1 MLGIDPDGRSDRL
14 DDHYKHLRRG
24 FNWLGS
30 ATVIAKLID
39 FGTIVTVLLFLTKDQ
54 VGVAS
59 LVVSIGMVVESMNG
73 LGTGEA
79 LVQARDV
86 SRLQL
91 DTVFWFVI
99 GLSLVIVCVIL
110 LLSPAVQMVYG
121 IAGMTAYLAV
131 IAVKQPIVG
140 AALIPIALMNRA
152 LQYERIA
159 VVNVIATFL
168 AALTRLGLA
177 VGGAGAWALV
187 IGFAA
192 HGLYTLI
199 GAQVARPFRPSLQ
212 FRMYAISGLTHFGVR
227 AAVNN
232 ALHQMFKNVDYLL
245 IGWLYGPSQ
254 LAIYRVAFDI
264 AMEPVM
270 AVGMLVNR
278 TSMPVFARVW
288 ENKAKLLG
296 ALQWSLGRLE
306 ILLMPLMAFFVMAA
320 DPLMT
325 LLHDREG
332 HSYAGAALPLKL
344 LAIAAMLR
352 VTLEVLYALMLASG
366 RPGAAVRLSG
376 STLLLLSGG
385 LLTAGF
391 IYPAGTGV
399 VAMSAV
405 WLLIYPP
412 LLFWGAHFLQHNW
425 AIHISQ
431 LKNAMIVP
439 LVGVAALTIVW
450 AVGKPLIHNFN
461 PEVQITC
468 AAITAAL
475 TYLGM
480 FVYLRKKSQ
489 NAETTM

>member
-1 MLGIDPDGRSDRL
+1 M
-14 DDHYKHLRRG
+14 DDHQQHLRRG

-39 FGTIVTVLLFLTKDQ
+39 FGTIVTVLLFLTKAQ

-59 LVVSIGMVVESMNG
+59 LVVSIGMVVESVNG

-79 LVQARDV
+79 LIQAKSV

-91 DTVFWFVI
+91 NSVFWFVI
-99 GLSLVIVCVIL
+99 GLSLVVVGVIL
-110 LLSPAVQMVYG
+110 LLAPAVQLLYG

-140 AALIPIALMNRA
+140 AALVPIALMNRA

-159 VVNVIATFL
+159 VVNVMATFL

-177 VGGAGAWALV
+177 IGGAGAWALIV
-187 IGFAA
+187 GFVA

-199 GAQVARPFRPSLQ
+199 GAQIARPFLPGLQ
-212 FRMYAISGLTHFGVR
+212 FRRHAISELTHFGVR
-227 AAVNN
+227 AAAHN
-232 ALHQMFKNVDYLL
+232 ALLQMFKNVDYLL

-270 AVGMLVNR
+270 AVGVLVNR

-288 ENKAKLLG
+288 EAKHQLLS

-320 DPLMT
+320 DPLMG
-325 LLHDREG
+325 LLHDRQG
-332 HSYAGAALPLKL
+332 HSYAAAALPLKL

-352 VTLEVLYALMLASG
+352 VTLEVLYALIFASG

-376 STLLLLSGG
+376 TTLLLLSAG
-385 LLTAGF
+385 LLAAGF
-391 IYPAGTGV
+391 IYPPETGII
-399 VAMSAV
+399 AMSAV
-405 WLLIYPP
+405 WLVIYPP
-412 LLFWGAHFLQHNW
+412 LLIWGAGFLKRHW
-425 AIHISQ
+425 AIHVSQ
-431 LKNAMIVP
+431 LKSAVIVP
-439 LVGVAALTIVW
+439 LAGVAVLAIIWTSV
-450 AVGKPLIHNFN
+450 KPLIHGFN
-461 PEVQITC
+461 PVVEVAC
-468 AAITAAL
+468 AALAASL
-475 TYLGM
+475 TYLGL
-480 FVYLRKKSQ
+480 FAYTRQK
-489 NAETTM
+489 

>member
-1 MLGIDPDGRSDRL
+1 M
-14 DDHYKHLRRG
+14 DDHQQHLRRG

-39 FGTIVTVLLFLTKDQ
+39 FGTIVTVLLFLTKEQ

-59 LVVSIGMVVESMNG
+59 LVISIGMVVESMNG

-79 LVQARDV
+79 LVQAKSI

-91 DTVFWFVI
+91 DSVFWFVI

-110 LLSPAVQMVYG
+110 LFASTVQMFYG
-121 IAGMTAYLAV
+121 IAGVAAYLAV
-131 IAVKQPIVG
+131 IAAKQPIVG
-140 AALIPIALMNRA
+140 AALIPISLMNRA

-199 GAQVARPFRPSLQ
+199 GAQIARPFLPRLQ
-212 FRMYAISGLTHFGVR
+212 FGRHAISGLTHFGVR
-227 AAVNN
+227 AATNN

-254 LAIYRVAFDI
+254 LAVYRVAFDI

-288 ENKAKLLG
+288 EVKSQLLG

-320 DPLMT
+320 DPLMG
-325 LLHDREG
+325 LLRDREG
-332 HSYAGAALPLKL
+332 HSYAAAALPLKL

-352 VTLEVLYALMLASG
+352 VTLEVLCVDAGVRTPRRRRETLWSN
-366 RPGAAVRLSG
+366 PAAIERWS
-376 STLLLLSGG
+376 
-385 LLTAGF
+385 AGCRVHV
-391 IYPAGTGV
+391 PAGNRDCCHVGGV
-399 VAMSAV
+399 VADLSATPD
-405 WLLIYPP
+405 LGCP
-412 LLFWGAHFLQHNW
+412 L
-425 AIHISQ
+425 
-431 LKNAMIVP
+431 
-439 LVGVAALTIVW
+439 
-450 AVGKPLIHNFN
+450 
-461 PEVQITC
+461 PE
-468 AAITAAL
+468 A
-475 TYLGM
+475 
-480 FVYLRKKSQ
+480 
-489 NAETTM
+489 